1 MYQTMGLNSLPQ
13 SKIKPCLRQ
22 NRRKKNNHQSFKI
35 VYMHRGEG
43 GGGKSS
49 YVSLILVYCAL
60 NFHWE
65 LIPNKVHVIVGYF
78 IVNIHASVK
87 HV

>member
-22 NRRKKNNHQSFKI
+22 NRRKKKKTPVLKI
-35 VYMHRGEG
+35 VYMHRGD
-43 GGGKSS
+43 SS

-78 IVNIHASVK
+78 IVNIHASAK